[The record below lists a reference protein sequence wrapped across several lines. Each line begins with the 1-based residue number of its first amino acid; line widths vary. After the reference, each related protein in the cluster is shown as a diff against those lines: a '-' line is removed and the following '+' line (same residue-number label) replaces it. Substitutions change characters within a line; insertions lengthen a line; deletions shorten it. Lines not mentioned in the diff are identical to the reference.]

1 MTSIKNRAKELSNIP
16 LFAGIS
22 LENLNNL
29 LYCTRSFEEQYRK
42 DDVIFLEAE
51 EISYLGIILSG
62 SVLMMKD
69 DIYGNQTM
77 LSYMT
82 TGELFGE
89 TFAVRKERE
98 CRVTFI
104 AGSPT
109 RVLFLAVNNLIH
121 TCPNGCAFHNVLTT
135 NFFNLLG
142 RKNEMLLEKIVIQ
155 SKTTIREK
163 ILAYLS
169 LLAEQQDSR
178 YVTLPITK
186 TAMAGFLS
194 VNRSAMMRELSNMK
208 KEGIIDYQKDTF
220 RILVASAT

>member
-1 MTSIKNRAKELSNIP
+1 
-16 LFAGIS
+16 
-22 LENLNNL
+22 
-29 LYCTRSFEEQYRK
+29 
-42 DDVIFLEAE
+42 
-51 EISYLGIILSG
+51 
-62 SVLMMKD
+62 
-69 DIYGNQTM
+69 
-77 LSYMT
+77 
-82 TGELFGE
+82 
-89 TFAVRKERE
+89 
-98 CRVTFI
+98 
-104 AGSPT
+104 
-109 RVLFLAVNNLIH
+109 
-121 TCPNGCAFHNVLTT
+121 
-135 NFFNLLG
+135 
-142 RKNEMLLEKIVIQ
+142 MLLEKIVIQ